1 MPNVLLFG
9 CDKELVKRLAQDSRW
24 NVAIGVHAD
33 NVSPGLP
40 DPRHWQLVVDDCG
53 KDENQAPSDAELPEI
68 PRYDISERYL
78 EEAERARGI
87 RLCRGEEHCGVGTG
101 VPPGHK
107 ILEFNPTASEE
118 VGHLI
123 DFVDEFEG
131 KFHRACLDCE
141 PYQSEYESKIIFR
154 DSYDWPLMVIDEYNF
169 PFLYSIDMV
178 DKDARIDALFYLCQR
193 TVLRLW
199 PEVYSD
205 LFRPRRVVALEQ
217 QRADIIA
224 RRREEAAE
232 VERKIQEELDF
243 YAPYTNLTWVAH
255 NELKRL
261 VADAFQEVFS
271 FDVEDLDAK
280 LKKGEPKTVDLII
293 KYGDWSAMVEVRGS
307 SNRNARDDDLENLD
321 DNCEQAKEVH
331 GETDSKLLVFNGLFS
346 RDAEQRRQN
355 PTFSKGVVREA
366 KARDIGLLSAEELLR
381 GIEAYR
387 NGEMPVEEFVEALRS
402 PGLFQP
408 PWEG

>member
-1 MPNVLLFG
+1 
-9 CDKELVKRLAQDSRW
+9 
-24 NVAIGVHAD
+24 
-33 NVSPGLP
+33 
-40 DPRHWQLVVDDCG
+40 
-53 KDENQAPSDAELPEI
+53 
-68 PRYDISERYL
+68 
-78 EEAERARGI
+78 
-87 RLCRGEEHCGVGTG
+87 
-101 VPPGHK
+101 
-107 ILEFNPTASEE
+107 
-118 VGHLI
+118 
-123 DFVDEFEG
+123 
-131 KFHRACLDCE
+131 
-141 PYQSEYESKIIFR
+141 
-154 DSYDWPLMVIDEYNF
+154 MVIDEYNF